1 MQYGETPQN
10 MHIILLTGYLLKI
23 QLGLMIGS
31 FFMVP
36 NMVSLIKLDQSSL
49 AFANIYE
56 IVTKLLGD

>member
-1 MQYGETPQN
+1 